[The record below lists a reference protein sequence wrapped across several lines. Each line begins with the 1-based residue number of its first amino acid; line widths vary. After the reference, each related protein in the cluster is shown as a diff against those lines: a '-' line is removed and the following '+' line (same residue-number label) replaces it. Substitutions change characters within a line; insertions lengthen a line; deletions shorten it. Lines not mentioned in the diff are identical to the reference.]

1 MIAPEEIAKWA
12 ELYDL
17 GYRNL
22 DLFSQEAGV
31 ARRELY
37 RLVRERYA
45 TLLPHRSVPFDQFNN
60 EAIRRIKAYLRRS

>member
-1 MIAPEEIAKWA
+1 MINREEIAKWA

-22 DLFSQEAGV
+22 DLFSRDAQA
-31 ARRELY
+31 ARLELY

-45 TLLPHRSVPFDQFNN
+45 ALFPHRSVPFDQFNS
-60 EAIRRIKAYLRRS
+60 EAIRQMKAYLRRS